1 MATVLLIHVPVWTYL
16 LLLLAIMAITL
27 LWWTNNNNNNNKN
40 HHDHQEKAHAFRPQ
54 SVKKERNQ
62 QQQTTTTTNER
73 KHLRQFFIRFLAF
86 YFFFSS
92 SFSSLLSNQ
101 RLKDPETQPSALS
114 FCVWQSVSVTPCVV
128 TVLITSWAILFPL
141 LFIGREREPT
151 YGCALTSSSLQWK
164 QRFCCVTHMNRTI
177 ILSLQMDML
186 AHFLPFL
193 NNWRLCLVSP
203 LTFTTHLASCSF
215 VLGR

>member
-1 MATVLLIHVPVWTYL
+1 MPSDPS
-16 LLLLAIMAITL
+16 
-27 LWWTNNNNNNNKN
+27 LWRRKGINNNK
-40 HHDHQEKAHAFRPQ
+40 QT
-54 SVKKERNQ
+54 
-62 QQQTTTTTNER
+62 TTTTTNER

-86 YFFFSS
+86 SFFFLSF

-128 TVLITSWAILFPL
+128 TVLITSWASLFPL
-141 LFIGREREPT
+141 PFIGRERKPT

>member
-1 MATVLLIHVPVWTYL
+1 MPSDPS
-16 LLLLAIMAITL
+16 
-27 LWWTNNNNNNNKN
+27 LWRRKGINNNK
-40 HHDHQEKAHAFRPQ
+40 
-54 SVKKERNQ
+54 Q
-62 QQQTTTTTNER
+62 QQQHQTNENTYGSFS
-73 KHLRQFFIRFLAF
+73 LDFWL
-86 YFFFSS
+86 FFFFFLSFLF
-92 SFSSLLSNQ
+92 FSSLLSNQ

-128 TVLITSWAILFPL
+128 TVLITSWASLFPL
-141 LFIGREREPT
+141 PFIGRERKPT